1 MGYEAWTELLKQ
13 QEKRK
18 EKKSGLEVGGVIYEL
33 LDLFTFIICEVSRWF
48 FRALPIYSKIV
59 DYQIV
64 LSSTSTYPFLPP
76 PHRLSSY
83 KLQSSK
89 LPSYALLIYSFP
101 QTPSYNLPSIFSYMH
116 LSRLPSCSLS
126 PNTLPS
132 YTLSSFSLP
141 SHTRPS
147 CNLSPHT
154 LPFYTLLSYTLP
166 FPHHFTL

>member
-1 MGYEAWTELLKQ
+1 MDSRLEELFMNYLNY
-13 QEKRK
+13 
-18 EKKSGLEVGGVIYEL
+18 LHL
-33 LDLFTFIICEVSRWF
+33 LFVRCLDGFSALYQFIQKLSIIRECYRQ
-48 FRALPIYSKIV
+48 LPH
-59 DYQIV
+59 
-64 LSSTSTYPFLPP
+64 TPPPPP

-141 SHTRPS
+141 SHTHPS

-154 LPFYTLLSYTLP
+154 LPFYTLLSYTLA